1 MIRRFISN
9 ICKSIYW
16 ITLLLVFN
24 QFLSNANINPQISAL
39 NLLSTSKNKKWTQ
52 KKIKTKSKIPRYTKK
67 DSRALSTRNR
77 RIIRK
82 VIIKAVHQTQKSRAP
97 ICEFQRNTTTCSLA
111 TIQIQGSTRKRE
123 RERERANPMF
133 DPKVDGFFAGWAGLQ
148 LASSAS
154 NARYLPITPWRE
166 LRSPQGW
173 PGFARRR
180 KPQQWTPGWKF
191 SLVCNNRSQNLS
203 RGCFPRSTLCQKQ
216 LRVYSTLRC
225 ALSDVWVLLAVEELE
240 GLYQCGG
247 ESWDLNSRLKFLS
260 MDAIL
265 FNSN

>member
-24 QFLSNANINPQISAL
+24 QFLSNANINPQISIL
-39 NLLSTSKNKKWTQ
+39 NLLLISKNKKWTQ

-111 TIQIQGSTRKRE
+111 TIQIQGSTRKRKSKSNVRPE
-123 RERERANPMF
+123 SWWIFRSLGR
-133 DPKVDGFFAGWAGLQ
+133 FAVGIV
-148 LASSAS
+148 
-154 NARYLPITPWRE
+154 NFK
-166 LRSPQGW
+166 RS
-173 PGFARRR
+173 
-180 KPQQWTPGWKF
+180 
-191 SLVCNNRSQNLS
+191 
-203 RGCFPRSTLCQKQ
+203 
-216 LRVYSTLRC
+216 
-225 ALSDVWVLLAVEELE
+225 LLANYTLKRTTFSAGVARIRATKEAATVDP
-240 GLYQCGG
+240 GL
-247 ESWDLNSRLKFLS
+247 KV
-260 MDAIL
+260 
-265 FNSN
+265 